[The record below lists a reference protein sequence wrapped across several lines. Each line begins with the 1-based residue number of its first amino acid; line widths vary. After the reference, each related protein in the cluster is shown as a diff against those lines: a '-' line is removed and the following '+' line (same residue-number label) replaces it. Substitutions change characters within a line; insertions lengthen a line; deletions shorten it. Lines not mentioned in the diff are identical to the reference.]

1 MGEIRDQQ
9 VLLYQQPTPGKKRVH
24 WLSQWDPSCGLQG
37 PTKGRMSRE
46 ETSMSAKKRHKV
58 GHDIMQ
64 VHFSSLSKEDIQ
76 KYYAVLDCPSTPVQV
91 SANKK
96 KEALSNPDSLSLE
109 EDTGKGE
116 GSPTGSHQVSDYEK
130 LRISNI
136 QRNRALLESLGISG
150 LLHQSTS
157 SRSKPTQDEE
167 EMDSDEAGPAPR

>member
-1 MGEIRDQQ
+1 
-9 VLLYQQPTPGKKRVH
+9 
-24 WLSQWDPSCGLQG
+24 
-37 PTKGRMSRE
+37 
-46 ETSMSAKKRHKV
+46 MSAKKRHKV

-64 VHFSSLSKEDIQ
+64 VHFSSLSKEDILE
-76 KYYAVLDCPSTPVQV
+76 YYAVLDCSTTPVQV

-109 EDTGKGE
+109 QDTGTGRGE

-130 LRISNI
+130 LRISNL

-157 SRSKPTQDEE
+157 SRSTAAQDEE
-167 EMDSDEAGPAPR
+167 EMDSDEAGPAPG